1 MVVAAT
7 YKDEKVYQ
15 HFGSTPHFK
24 IYEVGEDGGVS
35 VGVIDTDKRGHKPMV
50 DLLLKHEVTDLICDD
65 LGAEAY
71 KLLDEAGIRI
81 YAGYEDYADV
91 CFLALLK
98 GNLIR
103 ATEAVCQDKQAGC
116 GGECGDDCECG
127 GDCSSCH

>member
-1 MVVAAT
+1 M
-7 YKDEKVYQ
+7 
-15 HFGSTPHFK
+15 
-24 IYEVGEDGGVS
+24 GEDGSVS